1 MRIFDLILKNVTQII
16 RDWKAAFFML
26 VVPIVF
32 TLLMGFIFGG
42 FSGGEEDPRLP
53 VGFVDQDES
62 AVSAHLLALLEG
74 SDAIRPVAMEDADK
88 AEEQVRDEELAA
100 AVIAPDGY
108 GDRIFDDNPLRPTV
122 IVDESA
128 LAGTAAQS
136 AIHTVMMRLL
146 GGVQTAELSAGA
158 LNSAKALG
166 SADEAF
172 LAATLDRTVAAWEDP
187 PLKITATHSGAS
199 EEENEN
205 ASAVPGGFDHS
216 SVANLVQFS
225 LMGVIGAAE
234 LIVNE
239 RKSRTLQRMLT
250 TTISRAEIILAYFLT
265 IFLLNLIQLALMI
278 AFGAGLLGV
287 DYLREP
293 VAVLVMMLATALCT
307 AGIGLLIGVLAKT
320 DDQVAMFSVI
330 PTLLMAGLGGAWM
343 PLELTSEAFQFVGR
357 LTPVAWAIEG
367 FENLVVR
374 GMGLNAVLLPA
385 GILAAFGAAFFGLA
399 VWRFKFE

>member
-1 MRIFDLILKNVTQII
+1 MRIVDLILKNVTQIM

-26 VVPIVF
+26 VVPIIF

-42 FSGGEEDPRLP
+42 FGGGEQDPRLP
-53 VGFVDQDES
+53 VGLVDQDES
-62 AVSAHLLALLEG
+62 AVSARLVALLEA
-74 SDAIRPVAMEDADK
+74 SDAVRLVALEDADK

-100 AVIAPDGY
+100 AVIVPAGY
-108 GDRIFDDNPLRPTV
+108 GDLVFDDDPLRPTI
-122 IVDESA
+122 IVDESTQ
-128 LAGTAAQS
+128 AGTTAQS
-136 AIHTVMMRLL
+136 AIHTAMMRLL
-146 GGVQTAELSAGA
+146 GGIQTAKLSAA
-158 LNSAKALG
+158 AIG
-166 SADEAF
+166 SADESF
-172 LAATLDRTVAAWEDP
+172 LMATLDKTLAAWQDP
-187 PLKITATHSGAS
+187 PLMVAVTRSGNIVD
-199 EEENEN
+199 EE
-205 ASAVPGGFDHS
+205 APTVPGGFAHS

-239 RKSRTLQRMLT
+239 RQSRTLQRMLT

-265 IFLLNLIQLALMI
+265 IFLLNLLQLTLMI

-293 VAVLVMMLATALCT
+293 VAVLLMMLATALCT
-307 AGIGLLIGVLAKT
+307 AGIGLLIGVLSKT

-330 PTLLMAGLGGAWM
+330 PTLAMAGLGGAWM
-343 PLELTSEAFQFVGR
+343 PLELTSQAFQFVGH

-374 GMGLNAVLLPA
+374 GLALDSVLLPA
-385 GILAAFGAAFFGLA
+385 SILAAFGAVLFGLA
-399 VWRFKFE
+399 LWRFKFE